1 MNLCDFYILVD
12 IEKKI
17 IIDKIQKLPD
27 NWRNISGLSGLSENE
42 LINLEWAG
50 HFNLGW
56 FRMTFNNIKDFYSS
70 PDNLQLNKNELK
82 KIISTIRKE
91 KQNEVIIYNSAKIK
105 SDILTRYSLELL
117 KERQKINYKSI
128 NGYYVFNSVDIKNIC
143 DMIDKQTQ
151 NYFDIEKNI
160 YEQINKC
167 TSITDFLNINYDF

>member
-1 MNLCDFYILVD
+1 
-12 IEKKI
+12 
-17 IIDKIQKLPD
+17 
-27 NWRNISGLSGLSENE
+27 
-42 LINLEWAG
+42 
-50 HFNLGW
+50 
-56 FRMTFNNIKDFYSS
+56 MTFNNIKDFYSS

-91 KQNEVIIYNSAKIK
+91 KQNEVITYNSAKIK
-105 SDILTRYSLELL
+105 SDILTRYSLEIV
-117 KERQKINYKSI
+117 KEKEKINYKSI

-160 YEQINKC
+160 YEQIDKC